1 MLVPVGYVS
10 RTLYVGMLRV
20 ASICVRTGPVKN
32 AATID
37 SLASRLPMIQV
48 GKKKK
53 KKWMK
58 PLHEQHTSRQTKG
71 TGAGA
76 G

>member
-1 MLVPVGYVS
+1 
-10 RTLYVGMLRV
+10 MLRV
-20 ASICVRTGPVKN
+20 ARICVKTGPVKN
-32 AATID
+32 AATMV

-58 PLHEQHTSRQTKG
+58 PLHKQYTEG
-71 TGAGA
+71 
-76 G
+76 